1 MAEAVLENADA
12 GLPDNQ
18 PGDESLETNPQNPI
32 SKELAS
38 IRQRRTQVN
47 GRRFPSAT
55 EDFVLLAGIG
65 YAIFFFL
72 GLFAMSSGIFGQSTA
87 LDHKASDTILDIGG
101 QCMDTSDQSWI
112 LIFPDNDKASIQVT
126 GYNFGQDSSPNAIKV
141 LNWSAVGDAE
151 LSDEKEGLRQ
161 SIPIDD
167 WDEGEYK
174 FVVKISLFNSSEER
188 ENGTVGE
195 YLAKEV
201 DLEIEREKNTLSF
214 LPFVDDEVKTEATID
229 DDSARSCWGVTDLGN
244 WGWGLMGAELGGGR
258 ETAMLTGGAA
268 GVPAWWM
275 AFISLS
281 LSVISLFLAYPV
293 MYKVYHQDTDDM
305 LGRNHIEVLLKEI
318 LTLSEKRLHINID
331 WDLFKSEIRDLSIDI
346 MIPYHNTED
355 TLSNQNEIR
364 SEVLREILDEFALFR
379 VFKPVQLTVRSIG
392 ENQAIDFE
400 TGVGIGSGMLQSED
414 EEELVVNDYTSF
426 FKDLH
431 LLSQIEDEVRES
443 IRSFFSENDE
453 LLLQMAT
460 VTSEDSNIFVRVAYK
475 PTQKLAFF
483 RFKQT
488 NEEVVKE
495 LKTRIM
501 DDNPDL
507 TDTHKLEVKGN
518 NMSSTL
524 ADRSGAGRVETH
536 ASAKNEDS
544 RVAAVAKQDGFGG
557 MVLQTKLFGDI
568 LSTVEYTANEKRDMI
583 NKYGFWGLIVFV
595 WIPFM
600 ASGVLVGAMLGL
612 LSRMKFM
619 RVLWATFLGGAAAS
633 LTWAY
638 TAEGIITVMHK
649 YKLEAVIPIAII
661 AFVLMAVLHMRSTK
675 NRRLAELFEDTLLDS
690 FHDEVQD
697 KYGQRQEQP

>member
-1 MAEAVLENADA
+1 
-12 GLPDNQ
+12 
-18 PGDESLETNPQNPI
+18 
-32 SKELAS
+32 
-38 IRQRRTQVN
+38 
-47 GRRFPSAT
+47 
-55 EDFVLLAGIG
+55 
-65 YAIFFFL
+65 
-72 GLFAMSSGIFGQSTA
+72 
-87 LDHKASDTILDIGG
+87 
-101 QCMDTSDQSWI
+101 
-112 LIFPDNDKASIQVT
+112 
-126 GYNFGQDSSPNAIKV
+126 
-141 LNWSAVGDAE
+141 
-151 LSDEKEGLRQ
+151 
-161 SIPIDD
+161 
-167 WDEGEYK
+167 
-174 FVVKISLFNSSEER
+174 
-188 ENGTVGE
+188 
-195 YLAKEV
+195 
-201 DLEIEREKNTLSF
+201 
-214 LPFVDDEVKTEATID
+214 
-229 DDSARSCWGVTDLGN
+229 
-244 WGWGLMGAELGGGR
+244 
-258 ETAMLTGGAA
+258 
-268 GVPAWWM
+268 
-275 AFISLS
+275 
-281 LSVISLFLAYPV
+281 

-305 LGRNHIEVLLKEI
+305 LGRNHIEVLLREI

-400 TGVGIGSGMLQSED
+400 TGVGIGSGMLQTED

-443 IRSFFSENDE
+443 IRLFFSENDE

-475 PTQKLAFF
+475 PTQRLAFF

-488 NEEVVKE
+488 NDEVVKE

-697 KYGQRQEQP
+697 KYGQRQDQP